1 MTKVQGNTTEQRQS
15 FQQVVLKQLDD
26 HMQKM
31 KADKN
36 FTPFTKNNS
45 KWIIHLNVQCKTT
58 KIQEDDIGENL
69 GTRFVNEFV
78 DTIPKT

>member
-45 KWIIHLNVQCKTT
+45 KWITNINVKHKTIKLLEDNIGK
-58 KIQEDDIGENL
+58 KI
-69 GTRFVNEFV
+69 
-78 DTIPKT
+78 